1 MRISNWHRP
10 IKAGLAGTSVSII
23 LAVSGCGD
31 AGTTAS
37 SGDPGSIDQT
47 AQELRGRQRCGGP
60 RHRACPDGAYCRATV
75 QGRCLDKNDFG
86 VCAPR
91 PTICTKEFKP
101 VCGCDGKTYGNAC
114 EAAAAGISVDHEGE
128 CAPPN
133 PGFCGGI
140 AGIPCPAGQECVDDP
155 SDDCDPNNG
164 GADCGGI
171 CKAPFCGGIAGIP
184 CADGQDC
191 IDDPSDDCD
200 PNNGGADCGGIC
212 VPATNPC
219 AAVLCQTGTQCVVI
233 GGKAVCKPPFCGGIA
248 GFPCPDG
255 LQCID
260 DPSDDCDPNKG
271 GADCGG
277 ICVPPKGDPCGKV
290 VCGPGTTCC
299 NASCGICTPP
309 GMVCIQIACE

>member
-1 MRISNWHRP
+1 MRSFNWHRS
-10 IKAGLAGTSVSII
+10 IKAGIARASACMI
-23 LAVSGCGD
+23 LAASGCGD
-31 AGTTAS
+31 AGTAS
-37 SGDPGSIDQT
+37 SDGPGTIDQT
-47 AQELRGRQRCGGP
+47 TQELRGRQPCGGP
-60 RHRACPDGAYCRATV
+60 RHRACPDGAYCRARV
-75 QGRCLDKNDFG
+75 EGRCLDDNDFG

-91 PTICTKEFKP
+91 PEVCTKEFKP

-114 EAAAAGISVDHEGE
+114 TAAAAGVSVDHQGE

-140 AGIPCPAGQECVDDP
+140 AGFPCPAGQECVDDP

-164 GADCGGI
+164 GADCAGI
-171 CKAPFCGGIAGIP
+171 CKAPFCGGIAG
-184 CADGQDC
+184 
-191 IDDPSDDCD
+191 
-200 PNNGGADCGGIC
+200 
-212 VPATNPC
+212 
-219 AAVLCQTGTQCVVI
+219 
-233 GGKAVCKPPFCGGIA
+233 
-248 GFPCPDG
+248 FPCPEG

-277 ICVPPKGDPCGKV
+277 ICVPPKGDPCGKT

-309 GMVCIQIACE
+309 GRVCIQIACQ